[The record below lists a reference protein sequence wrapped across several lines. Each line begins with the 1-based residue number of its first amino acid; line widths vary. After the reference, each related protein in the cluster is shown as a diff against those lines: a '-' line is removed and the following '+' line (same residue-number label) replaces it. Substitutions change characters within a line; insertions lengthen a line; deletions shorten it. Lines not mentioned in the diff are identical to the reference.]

1 MSHER
6 TETILKVLL
15 GIVAVVTL
23 GVGIYE
29 YTTTNER
36 NFYFAYWSKKID
48 TYATLCREA
57 AAVAADQ
64 NDQSSVKE
72 FFTAYRGL
80 IIRDDPEV
88 LDKAQEI
95 FNSIREWK
103 QGKQQYPGGALETKS
118 IELANSCYQGIRK
131 SWDANFGGNAPPV
144 ASK

>member
-6 TETILKVLL
+6 IETILKVLV
-15 GIVAVVTL
+15 GIVAVVTV

-29 YTTTNER
+29 YKTTNER

-88 LDKAQEI
+88 IHKAQEI
-95 FNSIREWK
+95 FESIRGWK
-103 QGKQQYPGGALETKS
+103 QGQQFPADALERKS
-118 IELANSCYQGIRK
+118 IELAEACALGIRK
-131 SWDANFGGNAPPV
+131 SWDAHFGGNAPPV